1 MSRWSPLFGAAWA
14 VSLLAGC
21 STSIEP
27 GLANAPR
34 LGGIQTADERVNDA
48 ISNGGDS
55 CGRYAEHGP
64 LRARLPPCPTVT
76 HPLAASFLVQSPTGK
91 ESLVGPWLEHFYVD
105 WLTRPQGGSG
115 ASGSKG
121 AASR

>member
-1 MSRWSPLFGAAWA
+1 MSRWTPVLGAAWA
-14 VSLLAGC
+14 VPLLAGC
-21 STSIEP
+21 AGSIEP

-34 LGGIQTADERVNDA
+34 LGGTQTADERVHDA
-48 ISNGGDS
+48 VSNAGDS

-64 LRARLPPCPTVT
+64 LRARLPPCPTVA
-76 HPLAASFLVQSPTGK
+76 HPLAASFLAPSPAGR
-91 ESLVGPWLEHFYVD
+91 ESLVVPWLEHFYVD
-105 WLTRPQGGSG
+105 WLTRPQG

>member
-1 MSRWSPLFGAAWA
+1 MSRWSPILGAACA
-14 VSLLAGC
+14 VPLLAAC
-21 STSIEP
+21 ATRVEP

-34 LGGIQTADERVNDA
+34 LGGIQTADERVSDV

-64 LRARLPPCPTVT
+64 LRARLPPCPTVS
-76 HPLAASFLVQSPTGK
+76 HPLAASFLVQSPTGA

-105 WLTRPQGGSG
+105 WLTHPQSNT
-115 ASGSKG
+115 GSKG